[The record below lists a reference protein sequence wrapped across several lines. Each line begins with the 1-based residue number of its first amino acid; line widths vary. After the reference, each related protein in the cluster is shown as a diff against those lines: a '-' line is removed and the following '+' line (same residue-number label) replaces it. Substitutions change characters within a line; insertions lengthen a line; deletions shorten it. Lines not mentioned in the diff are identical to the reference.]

1 MLGYL
6 SDSRLVESRAWIA
19 IAGSPLKEI
28 DYLVDQVN
36 SKRADLIISVV
47 TYTEMLRAKH
57 TPKQAAAFD
66 DFLKRSN
73 INRVDVSFPIA
84 QKAEQI
90 RSKAITMFAKHQQR
104 SIKTPDAQIIATA
117 IVHEADVFHSLEPMH
132 HNLSGHAVVDGL
144 SITTPKDISGQMSL
158 L

>member
-1 MLGYL
+1 M
-6 SDSRLVESRAWIA
+6 
-19 IAGSPLKEI
+19 KEI